1 LRLLASR
8 RCQILLIDWQM
19 PDMDGLSLC
28 RHVRTSCGDRY
39 VYVLMLTVRDR
50 KEDLLMG
57 LAAGV
62 DDYIVKGVPVE
73 EILARVEVARRVTQ
87 REFPASADNREDERH
102 SDVDHLTGAYNLR
115 YLMKYLPRELE
126 RSRRYGHALAVLHCN
141 LDGFKEA
148 NERFGRDAGDE
159 LLRAFVAR
167 TESCTRK
174 NCDWLARVNADEFM
188 IVLPETSVQGS
199 NRVAQKLREVL
210 ALFPVATKVGPVNF
224 TASIGISAIE
234 PKYERDGAS
243 GLEEILRA
251 AARGLRASK
260 GRGGN
265 SATAAAISSDITI
278 ALDWQTEDESEA
290 H

>member
-1 LRLLASR
+1 
-8 RCQILLIDWQM
+8 M

-28 RHVRTSCGDRY
+28 RHVRTTGRGRS

-73 EILARVEVARRVTQ
+73 EILARVEVARRIAE
-87 REFPASADNREDERH
+87 REATAAGDGHLESARDSETDT
-102 SDVDHLTGAYNLR
+102 LTGAYSLG

-126 RSRRYGHALAVLHCN
+126 RSRRYGHALAVLHCD
-141 LDGFKEA
+141 LDGFRSV
-148 NERFGRDAGDE
+148 NENLGRNAADE

-167 TESCTRK
+167 VRSCTRK
-174 NCDWLARVNADEFM
+174 NCDWLARVGGDEFL
-188 IVLPETSVQGS
+188 IVLPETSVSGS

-210 ALFPVATKVGPVNF
+210 ARHPVATNVGPVNF
-224 TASIGISAIE
+224 TASIGITTIE
-234 PKYERDGAS
+234 PKYEYDEV
-243 GLEEILRA
+243 LKLDDVLRA
-251 AARGLRASK
+251 ASRGLRSSK

-265 SATAAAISSDITI
+265 SATAAAVTSDVTI
-278 ALDWQTEDESEA
+278 ALGWQMEEENES